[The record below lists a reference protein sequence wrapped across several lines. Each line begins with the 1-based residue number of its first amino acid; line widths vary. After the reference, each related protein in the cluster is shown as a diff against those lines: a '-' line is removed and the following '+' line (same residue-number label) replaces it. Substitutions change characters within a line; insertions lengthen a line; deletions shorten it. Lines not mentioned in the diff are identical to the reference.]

1 MAAILISVNDI
12 KYLKTWL
19 AINEESIYNWT
30 AFRNAFFLVS
40 TYASAPIPTKQRP
53 YAFWGLPALAFAL
66 HGWQRRIYCTYG
78 LQDLG
83 FKP

>member
-53 YAFWGLPALAFAL
+53 YAAYWGTTSPRVRSPWLAAN
-66 HGWQRRIYCTYG
+66 
-78 LQDLG
+78 DS
-83 FKP
+83 